1 MLGMASV
8 SSNANSTVLSI
19 VYDAEQGTVGYLVKS
34 GGAEFHFS
42 AKAVDLSGIRSL
54 EVSEDF
60 DQFLQSISPRN
71 PGVVKLV
78 VSKTWSVIDRHKPVE
93 PFDLG

>member
-1 MLGMASV
+1 M

-19 VYDAEQGTVGYLVKS
+19 IYDAEQGAVGYLVKN
-34 GGAEFHFS
+34 GAEELHFS
-42 AKAVDLSGIRSL
+42 AKAMDLSGIRSL

-71 PGVVKLV
+71 PGAVKLV
-78 VSKTWSVIDRHKPVE
+78 VSKTWSVIDSGGPIE
-93 PFDLG
+93 PFDLC